1 MMIRVKTKMMKI
13 FKDMLTEWSE
23 KEQKVKVSQ
32 SRIYLLLSVLAYYIT
47 LGVLTWAGIDTV
59 KNQNGEGSTTIDI
72 DNFKMIVDALEYAMV
87 LFAGYTFGGKFLDTV
102 KLIGGKKSNDEPKLP
117 EDSGPKVL
125 EG

>member
-1 MMIRVKTKMMKI
+1 MAVTKKKKSRTMRI
-13 FKDMLTEWSE
+13 FRDMLTEWSE

-59 KNQNGEGSTTIDI
+59 KNSGGEGQTTIDI

-87 LFAGYTFGGKFLDTV
+87 LFAGYTFGGKFLEVV
-102 KLIGGKKSNDEPKLP
+102 KAFKGGESKPP
-117 EDSGPKVL
+117 EDSGPRDL